1 MTPIRAAS
9 LVFVLVST
17 IALSQQQQQLPQLTA
32 TTLNGREIRVPA
44 ADANVAVYILS
55 LGFSRDSGKTMKA
68 WDDLI
73 APRYAASNADPRVRY
88 YELPVIE
95 AAPGFVRGM
104 IVKGMRKDIPESGH
118 SRFAPLVKEEKRLK
132 QLANF
137 REENATYL
145 IVAAKDGRVVWTSSG
160 AAASTAA
167 LAELQKAVA
176 GLLK

>member
-9 LVFVLVST
+9 LIFVLVST
-17 IALSQQQQQLPQLTA
+17 IALSQQQLPQLTA
-32 TTLNGREIRVPA
+32 TTLNGKEVKVPG
-44 ADANVAVYILS
+44 ADTNVAVYILS
-55 LGFSRDSGKTMKA
+55 LGFSRDSGRTMKA

-104 IVKGMRKDIPESGH
+104 IVRGMRKDIPESGH